1 MTESNSAPPEVRE
14 ESVAIPDILPA
25 MALKDAVL
33 FPFVMV
39 PLSIGRERSVAAVDQ
54 ALAENRLLLLIA
66 QRDANIE
73 SPAGKDLHDIG
84 TVAGIMRMIKLPDNR
99 IRILVQ
105 GLARAR
111 VEYFVQEEPFLRARI
126 SRLEEPTA
134 TVGDLE
140 LEAFVR

>member
-1 MTESNSAPPEVRE
+1 MSEGNHTPQEPRE
-14 ESVAIPDILPA
+14 ETVAIPDVLPA
-25 MALKDAVL
+25 MALKDAVM

-54 ALAENRLLLLIA
+54 ALAENRLLLLLA
-66 QRDANIE
+66 QKDPNQE
-73 SPAGKDLHDIG
+73 NPASTDLYQVG

-111 VEYFVQEEPFLRARI
+111 VDYFVHDDPYLK
-126 SRLEEPTA
+126 
-134 TVGDLE
+134 V
-140 LEAFVR
+140 

>member
-1 MTESNSAPPEVRE
+1 MSEGNHTPQEVQE

-39 PLSIGRERSVAAVDQ
+39 PLSIGRDRSVAAVDQ
-54 ALAENRLLLLIA
+54 ALAENRLLLLLA
-66 QRDANIE
+66 QRDPNEE
-73 SPAGKDLHDIG
+73 SPASKDLYQVG

-111 VEYFVQEEPFLRARI
+111 VEYFMQEEPFLRARI
-126 SRLEEPTA
+126 TRLEEYLDSAHIAP
-134 TVGDLE
+134 L
-140 LEAFVR
+140 LQP